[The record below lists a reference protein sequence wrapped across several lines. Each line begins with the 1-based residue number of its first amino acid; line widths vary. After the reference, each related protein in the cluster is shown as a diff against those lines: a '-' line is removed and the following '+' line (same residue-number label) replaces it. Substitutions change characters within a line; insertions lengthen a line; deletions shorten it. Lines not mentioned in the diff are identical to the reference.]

1 MEKVTSSGK
10 KKIQDSRCK
19 QKRDHMS
26 TRRVEKSRYL
36 DNLKI
41 LDKSSMTKKYEDT
54 VESLKIVKQLRERD
68 NNSRTLPIGNYNHND
83 KNNYLRDHSPCLPYT
98 INTVHLQNPYKSP
111 QRLEG
116 YALRD
121 THLKGMYRSRES
133 TLRSRYNRNNLATR
147 ETISS
152 KNYDQNEE
160 KRESV
165 NNVKTCL
172 KSTEINTI
180 VKQYCLNSTL
190 HGLRYVGDSKL
201 SIVERIF
208 WIISFTAAVLTATY
222 YIWSLYAKWV
232 TSPIIISISPET
244 VSLDDFPFP
253 AVTICNM
260 NNVKKSE
267 AIRIENGENIQE
279 KLLLEDLCNSDN
291 SSVTSNLG
299 NKGLEWNVM
308 RHFMINVSQSCSDM
322 LYYCQWRGNATECD
336 KIFNP
341 TMTDEGI
348 CCNFNSVNR
357 NHLFHDPRDWPD
369 LNITFSFA
377 GIDWNPEIGYNEE
390 VPSDTIPLRSS
401 GAGLYYGLTLVL
413 DANIKEYYCSSTAS
427 AGFKMLLH
435 SPVETPKIADFGF
448 AVAPGKEV
456 RVIVSPRI
464 STASKNILTI
474 PRKKRK
480 CFFTSERNLRYYRTY
495 TQRNCILE
503 CEANFT
509 QEMCNCVQYYMPKSS
524 NTTIC
529 GKKDDV
535 CATNARR
542 AMESKLYDDNQFNV
556 TEVPSC
562 NCWPGCF
569 ELSYNF
575 EISDSKLMSNF
586 NVQEKYTKKSKK
598 YFTENMAVVH
608 IFFVESQFTKSMKNE
623 LFGFTEFLSSTGGLL
638 GLFMGFSFLSFMEIL
653 YFLTLRLWCRLK
665 ENKSTPSHTVVK
677 VHPMDHD
684 QDCPIYY
691 AYLQFYLNF
700 ALICSLPQ

>member
-1 MEKVTSSGK
+1 MEKLMYSGRKKVQDTGWK
-10 KKIQDSRCK
+10 KK
-19 QKRDHMS
+19 RDYMS

-36 DNLKI
+36 DNLKV
-41 LDKSSMTKKYEDT
+41 LDK
-54 VESLKIVKQLRERD
+54 ESLMTNKYDDSGESLNIVKQLRDRD
-68 NNSRTLPIGNYNHND
+68 NNLRTLPNGNYKNND

-111 QRLEG
+111 KRLEG

-121 THLKGMYRSRES
+121 TNLKGMYRSRES
-133 TLRSRYNRNNLATR
+133 TLRSRYNRNNLSTR

-165 NNVKTCL
+165 NNVQTCL

-222 YIWSLYAKWV
+222 YIWFLYQKWV
-232 TSPIIISISPET
+232 SSPIIISLSPET
-244 VSLDDFPFP
+244 VSLNEFPFP

-260 NNVKKSE
+260 NNVKKSGHSGFIGLNLKKYLKQFPE
-267 AIRIENGENIQE
+267 CLLKDKEEKEQYFLIVFCVIFLRENIQE
-279 KLLLEDLCNSDN
+279 KLLLEDLCNSEN
-291 SSVTSNLG
+291 SSVANNLRDEAV
-299 NKGLEWNVM
+299 EWNAM
-308 RHFMINVSQSCSDM
+308 RHFMINVSQSCNDM
-322 LYYCQWRGNATECD
+322 LYYCQWRGNQTECE

-377 GIDWNPEIGYNEE
+377 GIDWNPEIGYNQE
-390 VPSDTIPLRSS
+390 VPPDAIPWRPY

-448 AVAPGKEV
+448 AVSPGKEV

-474 PRKKRK
+474 PRRKRK
-480 CFFTSERNLRYYRTY
+480 CFFTTERNLRYYRTY

-509 QEMCNCVQYYMPKSS
+509 QKMCNCVQYYMPKSS

-529 GKKDDV
+529 GKKDDA
-535 CATNARR
+535 CATTARR
-542 AMESKLYDDNQFNV
+542 AMEVILYDDNQLNF
-556 TEVPSC
+556 TE
-562 NCWPGCF
+562 
-569 ELSYNF
+569 
-575 EISDSKLMSNF
+575 I
-586 NVQEKYTKKSKK
+586 
-598 YFTENMAVVH
+598 ENMAVVH

-653 YFLTLRLWCRLK
+653 YFLTLRLWCRLT
-665 ENKSTPSHTVVK
+665 ENKNAPSHTVVQ
-677 VHPMDHD
+677 VHPIDHD
-684 QDCPIYY
+684 QGIIYP
-691 AYLQFYLNF
+691 F
-700 ALICSLPQ
+700 AQ

>member
-1 MEKVTSSGK
+1 MEKLMSPGRRK
-10 KKIQDSRCK
+10 NHQDSRW
-19 QKRDHMS
+19 KRTRDYMS
-26 TRRVEKSRYL
+26 IRRVEKSRYL

-41 LDKSSMTKKYEDT
+41 LDESLMGKKYEDSSD
-54 VESLKIVKQLRERD
+54 SLKIGNKRKKR
-68 NNSRTLPIGNYNHND
+68 NNNTHNTLPIENYPTND
-83 KNNYLRDHSPCLPYT
+83 KTTLNYLRDHSPYLPYT
-98 INTVHLQNPYKSP
+98 INTVHLQNPYKTP

-121 THLKGMYRSRES
+121 ANFKGMYRSRES
-133 TLRSRYNRNNLATR
+133 TLRSRYNRNGLT
-147 ETISS
+147 TTDTLTS
-152 KNYDQNEE
+152 KNYEQSEE
-160 KRESV
+160 KHERSV
-165 NNVKTCL
+165 KNVQTCL
-172 KSTEINTI
+172 KTTEINTI

-208 WIISFTAAVLTATY
+208 WIISFTTAVLTATY
-222 YIWSLYAKWV
+222 YIWFLYQKWV
-232 TSPIIISISPET
+232 TSPIIISLSPEPI
-244 VSLDDFPFP
+244 SLNEFPFP

-267 AIRIENGENIQE
+267 ANRIENGENIRE
-279 KLLLEDLCNSDN
+279 KLLLEDFCNSEN
-291 SSVTSNLG
+291 VSVAYDLEQEAV
-299 NKGLEWNVM
+299 EWNAM
-308 RHFMINVSQSCSDM
+308 RHFMINVSQSCNDM
-322 LYYCQWRGNATECD
+322 LYLCKWHGNQTECD

-357 NHLFHDPRDWPD
+357 KHLFHDPRDWPD
-369 LNITFSFA
+369 MNITFAFT
-377 GIDWNPEIGYNEE
+377 GIDWNPEIGYDKQ
-390 VPSDTIPLRSS
+390 VPSDAIPWRPY
-401 GAGLYYGLTLVL
+401 GAGLFYGLTLVL
-413 DANIKEYYCSSTAS
+413 DVDINEYYCSSTAS

-464 STASKNILTI
+464 STASKSIISI
-474 PRKKRK
+474 PQRKRK
-480 CFFTSERNLRYYRTY
+480 CFFTSERKLRYYRTY

-509 QEMCNCVQYYMPKSS
+509 QKMCHCVQYYMPKSS

-529 GKKDDV
+529 GKKDDQ
-535 CATNARR
+535 CATTARR
-542 AMESKLYDDNQFNV
+542 AMEIKLYDDNQLNI
-556 TEVPSC
+556 TEIPSC

-569 ELSYNF
+569 ELSYNL
-575 EISDSKLMSNF
+575 EISDSKLLNNF
-586 NVQEKYTKKSKK
+586 DIQEQYIKKSRK

-638 GLFMGFSFLSFMEIL
+638 GLFMGFSFLSVMEIL
-653 YFLTLRLWCRLK
+653 YFITLRLWCRLTEHK
-665 ENKSTPSHTVVK
+665 NVPSRTIVQ
-677 VHPMDHD
+677 VHPLDHNHGI
-684 QDCPIYY
+684 IYP
-691 AYLQFYLNF
+691 F
-700 ALICSLPQ
+700 AQ